1 MTKITSPIFNDVM
14 LVYMEN
20 WQLKYQ
26 DEYLDLDV
34 GIFEVLMSL
43 FPFLEQKKSFYIGMI
58 DSNDIEAINSFP
70 VKEII
75 EEGFLHDIPYW
86 VKLAVEWLDNE
97 NNDDLN
103 VYFSTYLNKIV
114 NNKVYEQRTRQIA
127 EKILNYNLQ
136 NLDK

>member
-34 GIFEVLMSL
+34 GIFEVLMSI

-58 DSNDIEAINSFP
+58 DSNDIEAINGFP

-75 EEGFLHDIPYW
+75 EAGFLHDIPYW

-114 NNKVYEQRTRQIA
+114 NNKVYEQRTKQIA

>member
-1 MTKITSPIFNDVM
+1 MIKIISPIFNDIM
-14 LVYMEN
+14 LVYIEN
-20 WQLKYQ
+20 WQLKYK

-34 GIFEVLMSL
+34 GIFEALMSL

-58 DSNDIEAINSFP
+58 DSNDIEAINGFP

-75 EEGFLHDIPYW
+75 EAGFVHDISYW

-103 VYFSTYLNKIV
+103 IYFSTYLNKIV
-114 NNKVYEQRTRQIA
+114 NNKAYEQKTRQIV
-127 EKILNYNLQ
+127 EKILNYSLQ
-136 NLDK
+136 NLDN

>member
-1 MTKITSPIFNDVM
+1 MTKIISPIFNDVM

-43 FPFLEQKKSFYIGMI
+43 FPFLEEKRIFYIGMI
-58 DSNDIEAINSFP
+58 NSSDIKVINGFP

-75 EEGFLHDIPYW
+75 EAGFVYDISYW

-127 EKILNYNLQ
+127 EKILNYSLQ

>member
-1 MTKITSPIFNDVM
+1 MIKTISPIFNDVM
-14 LVYMEN
+14 LVYIEN
-20 WQLKYQ
+20 WQLKYK

-43 FPFLEQKKSFYIGMI
+43 FPFLEQKKSLYIGII
-58 DSNDIEAINSFP
+58 DSNDIEVINGFP

-75 EEGFLHDIPYW
+75 EAGFVHDTSYW

-114 NNKVYEQRTRQIA
+114 NNKVYQQRTRQIA
-127 EKILNYNLQ
+127 EKILNYSLQ
-136 NLDK
+136 SLDK